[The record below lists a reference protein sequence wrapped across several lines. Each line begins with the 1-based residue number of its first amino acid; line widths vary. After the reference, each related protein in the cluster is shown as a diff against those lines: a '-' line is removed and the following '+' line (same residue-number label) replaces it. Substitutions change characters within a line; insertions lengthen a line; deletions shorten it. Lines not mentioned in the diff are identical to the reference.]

1 MPYIGKKPADIIATV
16 IDTTTGTF
24 SGEVDAGSLDVSG
37 NADIDGIT
45 NLDNTDIDGTLDV
58 SGDLTVDTN
67 TLYVDSS
74 NNRVGVGTSSPSTIL
89 TVSSGASSASV
100 HSYSN
105 LEIES
110 SSHSALQFSGSTAG
124 EQWIWFADDTTATP
138 VGGITYYH
146 AGPYMGFRVEG
157 SERMRINDDG
167 NVLIGRTS
175 ELTDFGDGRT
185 SLVLQG
191 TGSQDYA
198 TIQIGNNGT
207 ASDTQILGILAFY
220 DGTQNNARVQAQR
233 ASSTDSANLLFWT
246 RPASGSLTE
255 RMRID
260 SSGRVSIGTSTIP
273 TSDSV
278 LTIRKD
284 GSANEFNILSGT
296 SSASVINMGDSDDY
310 NIQRIKADNTDN
322 SLHFQTNNSE
332 KMRIDSSGNLLVGKT
347 STSGD
352 VVGHRLSPDGRLLS
366 TADSNYVVQLNRKT
380 SDGSIAEFR
389 KDGSTVGS
397 ITSNGGAIIIGSSDV
412 GVYFDSGSDRIIPVN
427 VSTNS
432 VRNDAIDIGGNP
444 HRFKDLYLSGSAYT
458 SNIYGQNDTNTGIQ
472 FEGSDLITIHT
483 GGAERMRIHSTGAT
497 SFGTSDASP
506 FVSTEGHVVALN
518 DGARY
523 GILTGCDNVANR
535 EAVIFVNPNGQV
547 GSIRTNGTAA
557 SYNTASDHRLKEN
570 VTADWDATTRLKQLN
585 PVRFNFIADADT
597 TVDGFL
603 AHEVQ
608 SVVPEAISG
617 THNEVDDDGN
627 PVYQG
632 IDQSKLV
639 PLLVKTIQEL
649 EARIVALE
657 NA

>member
-1 MPYIGKKPADIIATV
+1 MI
-16 IDTTTGTF
+16 
-24 SGEVDAGSLDVSG
+24 
-37 NADIDGIT
+37 
-45 NLDNTDIDGTLDV
+45 
-58 SGDLTVDTN
+58 
-67 TLYVDSS
+67 
-74 NNRVGVGTSSPSTIL
+74 
-89 TVSSGASSASV
+89 
-100 HSYSN
+100 
-105 LEIES
+105 
-110 SSHSALQFSGSTAG
+110 
-124 EQWIWFADDTTATP
+124 
-138 VGGITYYH
+138 
-146 AGPYMGFRVEG
+146 
-157 SERMRINDDG
+157 
-167 NVLIGRTS
+167 
-175 ELTDFGDGRT
+175 
-185 SLVLQG
+185 
-191 TGSQDYA
+191 
-198 TIQIGNNGT
+198 
-207 ASDTQILGILAFY
+207 
-220 DGTQNNARVQAQR
+220 
-233 ASSTDSANLLFWT
+233 
-246 RPASGSLTE
+246 
-255 RMRID
+255 ID

-483 GGAERMRIHSTGAT
+483 GGAERMRIDANGHVTMPNQPAFSAKLSSSQSNIAVGSDLSVQFNTEIFDQNADFNTANYTFTAPVTGRYQFNIYYYLENIDTAT
-497 SFGTSDASP
+497 GYYYIFFDTSNRNYFNIISPAFTSDTSYLTLTLSVLVDMDANDVAVAKIRQSHGTSQTDINANSY
-506 FVSTEGHVVALN
+506 FSGYLVA
-518 DGARY
+518 
-523 GILTGCDNVANR
+523 
-535 EAVIFVNPNGQV
+535 
-547 GSIRTNGTAA
+547 
-557 SYNTASDHRLKEN
+557 
-570 VTADWDATTRLKQLN
+570 
-585 PVRFNFIADADT
+585 
-597 TVDGFL
+597 
-603 AHEVQ
+603 
-608 SVVPEAISG
+608 
-617 THNEVDDDGN
+617 
-627 PVYQG
+627 
-632 IDQSKLV
+632 
-639 PLLVKTIQEL
+639 
-649 EARIVALE
+649 
-657 NA
+657 

>member
-1 MPYIGKKPADIIATV
+1 MTYVGKKPADIIATAV
-16 IDTTTGTF
+16 DTTTGTF
-24 SGEVDAGSLDVSG
+24 
-37 NADIDGIT
+37 
-45 NLDNTDIDGTLDV
+45 

-157 SERMRINDDG
+157 SERMRI
-167 NVLIGRTS
+167 
-175 ELTDFGDGRT
+175 
-185 SLVLQG
+185 
-191 TGSQDYA
+191 
-198 TIQIGNNGT
+198 
-207 ASDTQILGILAFY
+207 
-220 DGTQNNARVQAQR
+220 
-233 ASSTDSANLLFWT
+233 
-246 RPASGSLTE
+246 
-255 RMRID
+255 D

-296 SSASVINMGDSDDY
+296 SSASVINMGDANDY

-332 KMRIDSSGNLLVGKT
+332 KIRITSAGEVGIGNTFPQSFNAQANQLVVGTGSGANGITIYSGSDSTGDIFFADGFNASDETRGGINYNHTNNYMNFRVNDAPKMYILSSGNVGIGTSSPSDNLHLAESGATSSFIRFSNSNVSNGWSLGAQSSGRFQLTQNGVADRLIVDSSGKLLINTT
-347 STSGD
+347 STLGAGQGVLHLKGASGNT
-352 VVGHRLSPDGRLLS
+352 VC
-366 TADSNYVVQLNRKT
+366 VVQVASNGERGL
-380 SDGSIAEFR
+380 DFR
-389 KDGSTVGS
+389 NSSGTEVGS
-397 ITSNGGAIIIGSSDV
+397 ISVNSS
-412 GVYFDSGSDRIIPVN
+412 
-427 VSTNS
+427 ST
-432 VRNDAIDIGGNP
+432 A
-444 HRFKDLYLSGSAYT
+444 
-458 SNIYGQNDTNTGIQ
+458 
-472 FEGSDLITIHT
+472 
-483 GGAERMRIHSTGAT
+483 
-497 SFGTSDASP
+497 
-506 FVSTEGHVVALN
+506 
-518 DGARY
+518 
-523 GILTGCDNVANR
+523 
-535 EAVIFVNPNGQV
+535 
-547 GSIRTNGTAA
+547 
-557 SYNTASDHRLKEN
+557 YNTSSDHRLKEN

-617 THNEVDDDGN
+617 THNEVDDNGS
-627 PVYQG
+627 PIYQG

-649 EARIVALE
+649 EARITALE

>member
-58 SGDLTVDTN
+58 SGTVTVGDGAVGTPAISFASDTN
-67 TLYVDSS
+67 TGIYRGGTDILKFVTAGTDAVTIDASQNVTLAGS
-74 NNRVGVGTSSPSTIL
+74 VTGVTKITVNGTGTSNFT
-89 TVSSGASSASV
+89 
-100 HSYSN
+100 
-105 LEIES
+105 
-110 SSHSALQFSGSTAG
+110 STA
-124 EQWIWFADDTTATP
+124 
-138 VGGITYYH
+138 
-146 AGPYMGFRVEG
+146 
-157 SERMRINDDG
+157 
-167 NVLIGRTS
+167 TS
-175 ELTDFGDGRT
+175 P
-185 SLVLQG
+185 
-191 TGSQDYA
+191 
-198 TIQIGNNGT
+198 IQINGT
-207 ASDTQILGILAFY
+207 S
-220 DGTQNNARVQAQR
+220 
-233 ASSTDSANLLFWT
+233 
-246 RPASGSLTE
+246 
-255 RMRID
+255 
-260 SSGRVSIGTSTIP
+260 IP
-273 TSDSV
+273 T
-278 LTIRKD
+278 LTIRNSTTPVELQMRATT
-284 GSANEFNILSGT
+284 GEGLVRT
-296 SSASVINMGDSDDY
+296 S
-310 NIQRIKADNTDN
+310 
-322 SLHFQTNNSE
+322 TNHPLVFAVNASE
-332 KMRIDSSGNLLVGKT
+332 KARIDTSGNLLVGKT
-347 STSGD
+347 SSN
-352 VVGHRLSPDGRLLS
+352 LS
-366 TADSNYVVQLNRKT
+366 TAGSEFA
-380 SDGSIAEFR
+380 SDGLVRFTRSNVNAVVNFNKLNNDGDIVSFR
-389 KDGSTVGS
+389 KDDTQVGS
-397 ITSNGGAIIIGSSDV
+397 IGNNGTELFIGTP
-412 GVYFDSGSDRIIPVN
+412 SGSGGYIRLQSAGIVPAT
-427 VSTNS
+427 STGANS
-432 VRNDAIDIGGNP
+432 DGTMQLGTASG
-444 HRFKDLYLSGSAYT
+444 RFSDLYLSGSAYT